1 LYSVFFLWNATRY
14 EVSIALSLLNIVEQK
29 CREEGY
35 QSVESV
41 RVRIGRASGILPE
54 AFTFAFDAAKKDT
67 IAQEAKFIIDIVP
80 LGGVCNECRS
90 PFELEEA
97 HVFACPLC
105 ASRSFKIDKGYELE
119 IVEMEV
125 N

>member
-1 LYSVFFLWNATRY
+1 MQVPQLFKLLGFLFYLLFLFNIMSLLF

-35 QSVESV
+35 PSVESV

-80 LGGVCNECRS
+80 LSGVCNECRS
-90 PFELEEA
+90 PFKLEEA
-97 HVFACPLC
+97 HVFAFP
-105 ASRSFKIDKGYELE
+105 
-119 IVEMEV
+119 
-125 N
+125 

>member
-1 LYSVFFLWNATRY
+1 MH

-41 RVRIGRASGILPE
+41 RVRVGRAAGILPE

-80 LGGVCNECRS
+80 LRGVCNECGS
-90 PFELEEA
+90 LFELEEA
-97 HVFACPLC
+97 PAFACPLC
-105 ASRSFKIDKGYELE
+105 ASRSIKIDQGYELE
-119 IVEMEV
+119 IIEIEV

>member
-1 LYSVFFLWNATRY
+1 MNL
-14 EVSIALSLLNIVEQK
+14 VEQK

-41 RVRIGRASGILPE
+41 RVRVGRASGILPE

-67 IAQEAKFIIDIVP
+67 IAQESQFIIDLVP
-80 LGGVCNECRS
+80 LGGACNECGS
-90 PFELEEA
+90 HFEMEEA
-97 HVFACPLC
+97 YILACPIC
-105 ASRSFKIDKGYELE
+105 ASRSFKINHGYELE
-119 IVEMEV
+119 IVEIEV